1 MTPPLPTAEPTP
13 AGNENLPP
21 SHVSSPRR
29 RRRRGSRHNPGGA
42 LFSALGSS
50 IQLLRWLLIGL
61 IGLYL
66 TSGFTRVGPQEDA
79 VVYRLGK
86 LEPTLHT
93 PGFLF
98 ALPAPFDRVVRIP
111 TRTQHEL
118 LLTAWRSEDPASSSP
133 AVAMSAPAATAAPR
147 GQPYFAPGGLD
158 AISSTSMAVL
168 AMGGASPG
176 SPLSGRGGLHP
187 VRDGYTLTADVN
199 LVQGGLSIRY
209 RIVDPFA
216 WVKAGTSQTINALIE
231 GSCYHAATSALAV
244 TKIDDALGARLS
256 SLREEVRTAA
266 QARIDALALGV
277 ELVAVEVQQW
287 VPPAAVLGAFNEV
300 TSAQVEARTAVEQA
314 RTYRAQLLPK
324 AESDAYRLRQQAEAD
339 RTQWVARAQGET
351 SAFLA
356 LLAEHQAAPALVEPR
371 LRAEALEE
379 VLPRLKFK
387 TILPAETG
395 PLHLLLR
402 EGR

>member
-1 MTPPLPTAEPTP
+1 
-13 AGNENLPP
+13 
-21 SHVSSPRR
+21 
-29 RRRRGSRHNPGGA
+29 
-42 LFSALGSS
+42 
-50 IQLLRWLLIGL
+50 
-61 IGLYL
+61 
-66 TSGFTRVGPQEDA
+66 
-79 VVYRLGK
+79 
-86 LEPTLHT
+86 
-93 PGFLF
+93 
-98 ALPAPFDRVVRIP
+98 
-111 TRTQHEL
+111 
-118 LLTAWRSEDPASSSP
+118 
-133 AVAMSAPAATAAPR
+133 PAATAVPR

-158 AISSTSMAVL
+158 AISSASMAVL
-168 AMGGASPG
+168 AMGGASTG
-176 SPLSGRGGLHP
+176 ASQSGRGGLHP

-199 LVQGGLSIRY
+199 LVQGGFSVRY
-209 RIVDPFA
+209 RIVDPLA
-216 WVKAGTSQTINALIE
+216 WVKAGTAQTIDALIE
-231 GSCYHAATSALAV
+231 GSCYHAATTALAV

-266 QARIDALALGV
+266 QKRIDELALGV

-324 AESDAYRLRQQAEAD
+324 AESDAYRVRQQAEAD

-356 LLAEHQAAPALVEPR
+356 LLAEHRAAPDLVEPR

-387 TILPAETG
+387 TILPADSG
-395 PLHLLLR
+395 PVHLLLR